1 MIYPMAKKKKIL
13 EFVDNGKKNLIS
25 GTLRNNPYLD
35 ELMEKTGNVRK
46 AELIQGT

>member
-25 GTLRNNPYLD
+25 GTLRNNPYSE
-35 ELMEKTGNVRK
+35 ELMEKADNVRK
-46 AELIQGT
+46 TELILGI